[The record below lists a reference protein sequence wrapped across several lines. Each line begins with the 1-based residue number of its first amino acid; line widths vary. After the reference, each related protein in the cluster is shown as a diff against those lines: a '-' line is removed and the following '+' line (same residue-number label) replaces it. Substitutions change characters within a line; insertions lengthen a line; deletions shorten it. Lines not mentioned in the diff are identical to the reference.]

1 MEFAQK
7 RKSWQR
13 FDYITEEVEKLGKD
27 PENVLYG
34 FNEHHLK
41 NRDEVVN
48 ASRFC
53 SELFKHGRMFVKV
66 KEIESKEQTLY
77 KIKLTDE
84 ASQELQEM
92 HKIHDWMRPICHYPI
107 NIAPL
112 PWRDESYGAYQT
124 KDLRKNLN
132 VVKTNDYETLRLIK
146 EATRNGE
153 MDLFYKGINFLSI
166 CSF

>member
-1 MEFAQK
+1 MLK
-7 RKSWQR
+7 RESLGK
-13 FDYITEEVEKLGKD
+13 DLTHITEEVEKLGKD

-34 FNEHHLK
+34 FNEHHLSH
-41 NRDEVVN
+41 RDEVVN

-53 SELFKHGRMFVKV
+53 SELFKHGGMFVKV
-66 KEIESKEQTLY
+66 KEIESKEHTLY

-92 HKIHDWMRPICHYPI
+92 HKIYEWMRPIHYPHSTCTT
-107 NIAPL
+107 
-112 PWRDESYGAYQT
+112 WRDESYGAYQT

-153 MDLFYKGINFLSI
+153 MDLFIKVLTSFNLFLLS
-166 CSF
+166 